1 MALSPQAASQVGPSQ
16 FVIFDSFEKMNTK
29 VARQNLPAKQV
40 AWMENLQPIAAN
52 DLQTVPGAAATLAT
66 LAGKTVSREFPA
78 NIGAVDYVIQ
88 FNTDG
93 SCIAVN
99 TNGGAQTV
107 VAAAATFSATPDM
120 TVFSS
125 SRILIMDPTKGY
137 ATWDGTLFVGSGGI
151 SPNINLVSPG
161 FGGAGYSAAPIVSF
175 TGGAGGNA
183 GGATA
188 HAVMGGSGATQFV
201 VSVVLDTPG
210 TGNAAGAAITVVFT
224 GANTTPATATVVV
237 WPQVKG
243 NTIDV
248 FAGRVWWASANAS
261 GQFRVLNFTG
271 TAGFDDLNPANAAG
285 STTITD
291 RDLSHSITAVRAL
304 NNFLYIFGDQSI
316 KQIGSITVQSS
327 ITLFTILTLA
337 SDIGTSFL
345 MTIQSYNRLV
355 LFANKQGVYGIFGA
369 TVQKISDD
377 LDGIFQLVDFSLQ
390 PSAALNDLSNIHCY
404 VLLLKYLDT
413 IAGSRSI
420 LVLFQQNQWFVVS
433 QGSLLAICSV
443 ALGSTTQVETFGS
456 SGSDVTQLL
465 QNKAV
470 SVPVKLI
477 TALTP
482 NGNIVTA
489 KQLQRSGIA
498 ITTQTAQNLTMTVDT
513 ENGSN
518 SYTFSVAS
526 VVNWINNLGQIVQFQ
541 NNSVQN
547 VNFITGGFRFPHQST
562 EGYGKFIGNTVTGTI
577 MNLAINAI
585 VNEYV
590 DKDLWGEQP

>member
-1 MALSPQAASQVGPSQ
+1 MALSPQLSSQIGPAQ
-16 FVIFDSFEKMNTK
+16 FVIFDQFEKMNTK

-40 AWMENLQPIAAN
+40 AWMENLQPIAPN

-88 FNTDG
+88 VNTDG
-93 SCIAVN
+93 SIVAVN
-99 TNGGAQTV
+99 ANTGAQS
-107 VAAAATFSATPDM
+107 AFISAGFFSAAPDI
-120 TVFSS
+120 TVLGS
-125 SRILIMDPTKGY
+125 SRILIMDTVGGY

-151 SPNINLVSPG
+151 SPNIVVTN
-161 FGGAGYSAAPIVSF
+161 GGSGYSAAPAVSF

-188 HAVMGGSGATQFV
+188 TAVMGGSGATQFV
-201 VSVVLDTPG
+201 VSVLLTNPG
-210 TGNAAGAAITVVFT
+210 TGNGPGAAITVVFT

-237 WPQVKG
+237 FPQVKG

-248 FAGRVWWASANAS
+248 FAGRVWWVSANAA
-261 GQFRVLNFTG
+261 GRFRVLNFTG

-291 RDLSHSITAVRAL
+291 RDLSHGITAVRAL

-377 LDGIFQLVDFSLQ
+377 LDGIFQLVDFTTQ

-404 VLLLKYLDT
+404 VLLLKYLDPV
-413 IAGSRSI
+413 AGSRSI

-456 SGSDVTQLL
+456 SGGDVTQLL

-477 TALTP
+477 TSLSA

-498 ITTQTAQNLTMTVDT
+498 ITTQTAQSVTVTVDT

-518 SYTFSVAS
+518 SYTFSAAS
-526 VVNWINNLGQIVQFQ
+526 VVNWVNNSGQVVQFQ
-541 NNSVQN
+541 NNSLQN

-562 EGYGKFIGNTVTGTI
+562 EGYGKFIGNTVTGTV
-577 MNLAINAI
+577 MNLSINAI

-590 DKDLWGEQP
+590 EKDLWGEQP

>member
-1 MALSPQAASQVGPSQ
+1 MPASPQLSSQIGNSQ
-16 FVIFDSFEKMNTK
+16 FVIFDQFEKMNTK
-29 VARQNLPAKQV
+29 VARQNLPPKQV
-40 AWMENLQPIAAN
+40 AWMENLQPIAPN
-52 DLQTVPGAAATLAT
+52 DLQTVPGAAAPLTS
-66 LAGKTVSREFPA
+66 GINFGSPTVREFPA
-78 NIGAVDYVIQ
+78 NIGAVDYVIV
-88 FNTDG
+88 FGANGACT
-93 SCIAVN
+93 AVN
-99 TNGGAQTV
+99 ANTGALTL
-107 VAAAATFSATPDM
+107 VAAAATFSTTPDM
-120 TVFSS
+120 TTFAS

-151 SPNINLVSPG
+151 SPNIVVTN
-161 FGGAGYSAAPIVSF
+161 GGSGYSAAPAVSF

-188 HAVMGGSGATQFV
+188 TAVMGGSGATQFV
-201 VSVVLDTPG
+201 VSVTLTNPG

-271 TAGFDDLNPANAAG
+271 TAGFDDINPANAAG

-291 RDLSHSITAVRAL
+291 RDLSHGITAVRAL
-304 NNFLYIFGDQSI
+304 NNFLYVFGDQSI

-355 LFANKQGVYGIFGA
+355 LFANRQGVYGIFGA

-377 LDGIFQLVDFSLQ
+377 LDGIFQLTDFSLL
-390 PSAALNDLSNIHCY
+390 PSAALNDISNIHCY
-404 VLLLKYLDT
+404 VLLLKYLDPV
-413 IAGSRSI
+413 AGSRSI

-433 QGSLLAICSV
+433 QGALLAICSV
-443 ALGSTTQVETFGS
+443 ALASTTQVETFGS

-470 SVPVKLI
+470 SVPVRLI
-477 TALTP
+477 TALSA

-518 SYTFSVAS
+518 SYTFSAAS
-526 VVNWINNLGQIVQFQ
+526 VVNWVNNSGQVVQFQ
-541 NNSVQN
+541 NNSLLN

-562 EGYGKFIGNTVTGTI
+562 EGYGKFIGNTVTGTV
-577 MNLAINAI
+577 MNLSINAI

>member
-1 MALSPQAASQVGPSQ
+1 VPPAPQVASQIGPSQ
-16 FVIFDSFEKMNTK
+16 FVIFDQFEKMNTK
-29 VARQNLPAKQV
+29 VARQNLPAKQI

-52 DLQTVPGAAATLAT
+52 DLQSVPGPATSLTT
-66 LAGKTVSREFPA
+66 LSGKTVSRSFPA
-78 NIGAVDYVIQ
+78 NIGNTDYVIE

-93 SCIAVN
+93 SSIAVN
-99 TNGGAQTV
+99 ANTGAQTV
-107 VAAAATFSATPDM
+107 IATAGKFSATPDM

-125 SRILIMDPTKGY
+125 ARILIMDATSGY
-137 ATWDGTLFVGSGGI
+137 ATWDGTLFVGSGGV
-151 SPNINLVSPG
+151 SPNIQVTN
-161 FGGAGYSAAPIVSF
+161 GGTFSSTPAVAI
-175 TGGAGGNA
+175 TGGSGS
-183 GGATA
+183 GATA
-188 HAVMGGSGATQFV
+188 TAVMGGSGATQFV
-201 VSVVLDTPG
+201 ASVTLTNPG
-210 TGNAAGAAITVVFT
+210 TGYKPGDVLTVTF
-224 GANTTPATATVVV
+224 TPASTAAATARVF
-237 WPQVKG
+237 PQVTG
-243 NTIDV
+243 TTIDV
-248 FAGRVWWASANAS
+248 FAGRVWWAN
-261 GQFRVLNFTG
+261 GRILNFTG
-271 TAGFDDLNPANAAG
+271 TNGFDDINPANAAG

-291 RDLSHSITAVRAL
+291 RDLSHSIFAVRNL

-404 VLLLKYLDT
+404 MLLVKYLDPV
-413 IAGSRSI
+413 AGSRSI
-420 LVLFQQNQWFVVS
+420 LLIFQQNQWFVVS

-470 SVPVKLI
+470 SVPIKLI
-477 TALTP
+477 TSLSA
-482 NGNIVTA
+482 NGNIVMA
-489 KQLQRSGIA
+489 KKPQRSGIA
-498 ITTQTAQNLTMTVDT
+498 ITTQSAQSVSMTVDT

-518 SYTFSVAS
+518 SYTFSAAS
-526 VVNWINNLGQIVQFQ
+526 VVNWINNLGQVVQFQ
-541 NNSVQN
+541 NNSLQN

-562 EGYGKFIGNTVTGTI
+562 EGYGKFIGNTVTGTV
-577 MNLAINAI
+577 MNLSINAI

-590 DKDLWGEQP
+590 EADLWGESP